1 MKDYMRLKQY
11 MAILS
16 EHNRTGRPILKLTN
30 GVLTEKEVINEII
43 HSFNDLIDEIEQG
56 LILKLPCK
64 VGDTVYMPWEYDGV
78 SGVAELTVNDIFLDL
93 NIGSSS
99 IQTNLESDVAEYMRR
114 YRYGLFE
121 FNEVGKEIFLTK
133 AEAEAKLQE
142 LKGEQK

>member
-1 MKDYMRLKQY
+1 MKDYKRLTKKHNMGKY
-11 MAILS
+11 WLS
-16 EHNRTGRPILKLTN
+16 CDACPVKDNTN
-30 GVLTEKEVINEII
+30 CESYDCKGIAFQRLGELEDK
-43 HSFNDLIDEIEQG
+43 IEQG
-56 LILKLPCK
+56 LLFELPCK

-121 FNEVGKEIFLTK
+121 FNEVGKKIFLTK
-133 AEAEAKLQE
+133 EEAEARLQE
-142 LKGEQK
+142 LRGGK